1 MDKKN
6 KHVLRSKRMKDISRS
21 SNNDYSS
28 STTILSSWSESENA
42 EAIITKMK
50 NLERD
55 INIQLKALSVEL
67 SREKDTNTRR
77 EKLESFFNTIN
88 ELIVKLS
95 SLATLGFVKARE
107 IGDDALYNRINELY
121 NQIDNILKKYK
132 SEYIDE
138 YYNLL

>member
-1 MDKKN
+1 
-6 KHVLRSKRMKDISRS
+6 MKDISRS

>member
-67 SREKDTNTRR
+67 STKMDINIRR
-77 EKLESFFNTIN
+77 EKLVSFFNTLN
-88 ELIVKLS
+88 EFIVELS
-95 SLATLGFVKARE
+95 TLATIGFVKATE
-107 IGDDALYNRINELY
+107 IGDYHLNRQIKELY